1 MRGRSLLGFLE
12 NEQVGKMGLRTRQA
26 MLDRSQPDHL
36 APGCV
41 VQVQMISSKTSKR
54 RTAFTG
60 TCIAVRRNGIG
71 SNFVLRNTVLDE
83 GVEITFPLYSPLI
96 TSIRVLKRERVRR
109 AKLYYLKGNQ
119 EKDVVV
125 SESSFR

>member
-36 APGCV
+36 AAGCV
-41 VQVQMISSKTSKR
+41 VQMISSKTSKR

>member
-1 MRGRSLLGFLE
+1 M
-12 NEQVGKMGLRTRQA
+12 
-26 MLDRSQPDHL
+26 
-36 APGCV
+36 
-41 VQVQMISSKTSKR
+41 
-54 RTAFTG
+54 
-60 TCIAVRRNGIG
+60 
-71 SNFVLRNTVLDE
+71 LDE